1 MTTPQ
6 LKLVRKNEARLP
18 FACGKTLF
26 QQKINAGLVP
36 PPIKL
41 STRAVAF
48 YEHEINATI
57 AVTIIGYTDAEIK
70 DFVSN
75 LVEQRKTL
83 LDQYMYKAA
92 AND

>member
-1 MTTPQ
+1 MVN
-6 LKLVRKNEARLP
+6 LKLVRKNEARIP

-41 STRAVAF
+41 SSRAVAF

-57 AVTIIGYTDAEIK
+57 AATIFGYSDEEIK
-70 DFVSN
+70 DFVAT
-75 LVEQRKTL
+75 LVEKRKTL
-83 LDQYMYKAA
+83 LDHYMYKAA

>member
-1 MTTPQ
+1 MTQ
-6 LKLVRKNEARLP
+6 LKLIRKNTARIP
-18 FACGKTLF
+18 FGIGKTLF
-26 QQKINAGLVP
+26 QERVNLGLIP
-36 PPIKL
+36 PPVKL
-41 STRAVAF
+41 SSRAVAF
-48 YEHEINATI
+48 YEREINATI

>member
-1 MTTPQ
+1 MTTQ
-6 LKLVRKNEARLP
+6 LKLIRKKEARIP

-41 STRAVAF
+41 SSRAVAF

-57 AVTIIGYTDAEIK
+57 AATIIGYSDEEIK
-70 DFVSN
+70 EFISN

-83 LDQYMYKAA
+83 LDQYMHKAA